1 MSNTVHIMKDK
12 LKKQKKKTLKQ
23 VHKCKNNDRGRTIY
37 THGMIREVETAGAK

>member
-1 MSNTVHIMKDK
+1 MKDK
-12 LKKQKKKTLKQ
+12 IKKQKKKTLKQ